1 MPPVVTSSVASKM
14 HVYQAL
20 HSSQLN
26 TTRRICTYAAAR
38 AREEYQALTS
48 DARRLLK
55 YNGAVKDI
63 RERQRNPSV
72 LSFPAAPKKLTSHF
86 GEVELLQ
93 GLKMIKRRLD
103 IDISH
108 ARSVGNMIAHRN
120 YRRKRQ
126 QVKKLWSQ
134 LSARTAQSDEPYDDS
149 NMSPSQERQQA
160 DFKHEPFVLSP
171 EQWASQKE
179 LACELVKETIMNEF

>member
-1 MPPVVTSSVASKM
+1 M
-14 HVYQAL
+14 
-20 HSSQLN
+20 
-26 TTRRICTYAAAR
+26 CTYAAAR

-55 YNGAVKDI
+55 HNGAVKDV
-63 RERQRNPSV
+63 RERQWNPSV

-93 GLKMIKRRLD
+93 GLEIIKRRLD

-126 QVKKLWSQ
+126 QVKKL
-134 LSARTAQSDEPYDDS
+134 
-149 NMSPSQERQQA
+149 
-160 DFKHEPFVLSP
+160 
-171 EQWASQKE
+171 
-179 LACELVKETIMNEF
+179 